1 MVELG
6 GCSFSSDEGS
16 LDFIGTQKTFTEE
29 VLSVSP
35 IDPPDNSIIV
45 VESTSI
51 VDVSIP
57 SSRRRSKSIEEN
69 AQKPPKK
76 KNLKMYHYCKKKVQ
90 VDKVIRKG
98 F

>member
-45 VESTSI
+45 VESTS
-51 VDVSIP
+51 V
-57 SSRRRSKSIEEN
+57 R
-69 AQKPPKK
+69 
-76 KNLKMYHYCKKKVQ
+76 CKLFILFVVQ
-90 VDKVIRKG
+90 VN
-98 F
+98 